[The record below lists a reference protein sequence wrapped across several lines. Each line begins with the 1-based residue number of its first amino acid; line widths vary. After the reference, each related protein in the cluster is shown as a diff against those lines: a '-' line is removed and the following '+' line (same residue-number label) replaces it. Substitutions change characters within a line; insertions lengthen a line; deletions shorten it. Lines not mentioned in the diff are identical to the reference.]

1 MIKNRRMVQQFED
14 ARIRREPPDYFRSL
28 LIVEALYE
36 EARALGILPC
46 RDPLDGIE
54 VDIRV
59 AEVMRVH
66 SLTGE
71 NRARA
76 G

>member
-1 MIKNRRMVQQFED
+1 MLKNWRMVQQFED
-14 ARIRREPPDYFRSL
+14 DRIRSQPSDYFRNL
-28 LIVEALYE
+28 RIVEALLA
-36 EARALGILPC
+36 EARALGVFPP
-46 RDPLDGIE
+46 RDPLDGID

-66 SLTGE
+66 GLAGE
-71 NRARA
+71 DRARA

>member
-1 MIKNRRMVQQFED
+1 MQRNWCMMQQFED
-14 ARIRREPPDYFRSL
+14 NQIRSQVPDYFRNL
-28 LIVEALYE
+28 RIVEALLA
-36 EARALGILPC
+36 EARALGVFPL
-46 RDPLDGIE
+46 RDPLDGID

-66 SLTGE
+66 GLAGE
-71 NRARA
+71 DRARA

>member
-1 MIKNRRMVQQFED
+1 MPRNWRMVQQFED
-14 ARIRREPPDYFRSL
+14 NRIRSQAPDYFRNL
-28 LIVEALYE
+28 RIVEALHA
-36 EARALGILPC
+36 EARALGVFPL
-46 RDPLDGIE
+46 RDPLDGID

-66 SLTGE
+66 GLARE
-71 NRARA
+71 DRARA